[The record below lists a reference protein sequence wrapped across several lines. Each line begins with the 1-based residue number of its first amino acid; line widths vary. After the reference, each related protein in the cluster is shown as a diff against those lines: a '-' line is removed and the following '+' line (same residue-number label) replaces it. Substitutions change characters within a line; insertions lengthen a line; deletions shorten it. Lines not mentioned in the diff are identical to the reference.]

1 MGRATV
7 QFAAGLG
14 KSHLPAGWPMF
25 ASLIAPPAVSFSEP
39 MLIAGKP
46 TRVLVTGGAGFIG
59 SHLVDYLAA
68 AGCRVT
74 VLDNLINGRRENL
87 AEALATGQ
95 VSLEVGDITDAATC
109 DRVVADH
116 EVVFH
121 LACLGVRASLH
132 DPFSNHQVNA
142 LGSLNVLAA
151 ARRAGVKRFV
161 YISTSEVYGKAITF
175 PLTESATTWP
185 TTVYGG
191 SKLAGE
197 HYAAAYHECYGLPV
211 IRVRPFNNYGPRAHF
226 EGDSGEVIPRFML
239 RALAGQPPVVFGDGS
254 HTRDFL
260 FVKDCAAALVK
271 IAETDALVGD
281 LVNLGYGEEIRIG
294 DLARLVLAVT
304 GRNDLKV
311 VFEAERPGDVPRLWV
326 DPARLQQATGWR
338 PATSPAEGLRATLD
352 YYREVYAANP
362 RCLEQ
367 MTTRN
372 WEKKT

>member
-1 MGRATV
+1 M
-7 QFAAGLG
+7 
-14 KSHLPAGWPMF
+14 K
-25 ASLIAPPAVSFSEP
+25 IAPS
-39 MLIAGKP
+39 

-59 SHLVDYLAA
+59 SHLVDHLAA
-68 AGCRVT
+68 LGCHVT
-74 VLDNLINGRRENL
+74 VLDNFVNGRRENL
-87 AEALATGQ
+87 AAAVATGRVQ
-95 VSLEVGDITDAATC
+95 IVEGDIVDAATC
-109 DRVVADH
+109 DRAIAGH
-116 EVVFH
+116 AVVFH

-142 LGSLNVLAA
+142 LGSLNLLAA
-151 ARRAGVKRFV
+151 ARRAGLQRFV

-211 IRVRPFNNYGPRAHF
+211 IRVRPFNNYGPRSHF

-239 RALAGQPPVVFGDGS
+239 RALAGHPPVVFGDGS

-260 FVKDCAAALVK
+260 FVKDCAEALVK
-271 IAETDALVGD
+271 IAETDSLVGD
-281 LVNLGYGEEIRIG
+281 LVNLGYGEETGIG
-294 DLARLVLAVT
+294 DLGRLVLAVV
-304 GRNDLKV
+304 GRTDLQFA
-311 VFEAERPGDVPRLWV
+311 FEAERPGDVPRLWV
-326 DPARLQQATGWR
+326 DARKLHTATGWR
-338 PATSPAEGLRATLD
+338 PKTTLAEGLRATLEHF
-352 YYREVYAANP
+352 RRLYAANP

-372 WEKKT
+372 WEK